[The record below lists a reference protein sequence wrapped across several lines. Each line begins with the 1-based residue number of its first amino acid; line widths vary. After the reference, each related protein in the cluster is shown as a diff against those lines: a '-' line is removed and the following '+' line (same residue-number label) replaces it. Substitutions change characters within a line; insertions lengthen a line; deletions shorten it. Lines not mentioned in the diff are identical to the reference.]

1 MVGCIQI
8 NYMINLPKTS
18 ASYQCTKLNKLHLI
32 LVEHHTNSSS
42 SIESRSKFNTSLMTE
57 VANLELVSSVCK
69 KHPFQSLEE
78 HVLISNLKVVN
89 GVPGL
94 HSLPFKPL
102 GKT

>member
-1 MVGCIQI
+1 
-8 NYMINLPKTS
+8 
-18 ASYQCTKLNKLHLI
+18 
-32 LVEHHTNSSS
+32 
-42 SIESRSKFNTSLMTE
+42 MTE

-69 KHPFQSLEE
+69 EHPFQSLEE

-94 HSLPFKPL
+94 YSLPFKPL

>member
-1 MVGCIQI
+1 MYTD
-8 NYMINLPKTS
+8 NYMINLPKTL

-32 LVEHHTNSSS
+32 LVEQHANSSS
-42 SIESRSKFNTSLMTE
+42 SIESRSKFNTSFMTE

-102 GKT
+102 GKR